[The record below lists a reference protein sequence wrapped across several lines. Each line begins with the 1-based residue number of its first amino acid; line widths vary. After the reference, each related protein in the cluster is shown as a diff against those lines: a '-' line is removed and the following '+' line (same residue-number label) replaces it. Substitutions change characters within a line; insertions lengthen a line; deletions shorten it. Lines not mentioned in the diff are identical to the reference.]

1 MEKGVLAH
9 VSTCCWMWCAV
20 IHNLLILYWVS
31 SHAICII
38 KTGRKFWFCW
48 YKFLGSLGV
57 CFYVVYCWLLSQGPS
72 PPWTSLQLYHLAAG
86 KAPETAPPF
95 SVQLGQHREDAA
107 VLTLVLCPMHYGWG
121 WNEMAG
127 VRKGRESACPAD
139 KPQVA
144 LWKQGL
150 SQELVD
156 RMYCPDAGNDS
167 SRHLPMPSWTVP
179 SRASRWQT
187 PQFPYVLF
195 IGFYG
200 II

>member
-1 MEKGVLAH
+1 MVFHWESMVMDTWPLCTLLLMPTWPWWQGASGFIHQHYSKFNTNN
-9 VSTCCWMWCAV
+9 VSV
-20 IHNLLILYWVS
+20 
-31 SHAICII
+31 
-38 KTGRKFWFCW
+38 
-48 YKFLGSLGV
+48 SLGIY
-57 CFYVVYCWLLSQGPS
+57 FWLWTICKGLEELQG
-72 PPWTSLQLYHLAAG
+72 
-86 KAPETAPPF
+86 F
-95 SVQLGQHREDAA
+95 NVQR
-107 VLTLVLCPMHYGWG
+107 YGWG

-179 SRASRWQT
+179 SRASCWRT
-187 PQFPYVLF
+187 PQFPYIAQYSANWIPSF
-195 IGFYG
+195 IYPICIAYLLCARKCFQSFEMHQWTK
-200 II
+200 